1 MKIKINHN
9 GYSLKLII
17 QIDNIVYLVIE
28 RKPIEID
35 FALPNRDNLIP
46 SIRIPNFFIKRT

>member
-1 MKIKINHN
+1 MVILANLL
-9 GYSLKLII
+9 YM
-17 QIDNIVYLVIE
+17 IDRIVYLAIE

-35 FALPNRDNLIP
+35 FALPNRDNSIP